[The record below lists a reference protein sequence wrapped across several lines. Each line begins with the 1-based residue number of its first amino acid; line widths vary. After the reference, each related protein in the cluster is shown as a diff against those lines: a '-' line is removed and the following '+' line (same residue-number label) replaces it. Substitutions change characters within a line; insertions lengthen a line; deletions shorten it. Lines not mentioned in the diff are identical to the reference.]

1 METLNLSFLDQFS
14 MTELEQRLET
24 DPLAVGQLL
33 TISSANYSLKV
44 AACFQVMKEKLAN
57 NPNLKKNKT
66 ESFSVLFFFKF
77 YNRFCFYYH
86 QI

>member
-33 TISSANYSLKV
+33 TISSAQLLTISS
-44 AACFQVMKEKLAN
+44 AS
-57 NPNLKKNKT
+57 T
-66 ESFSVLFFFKF
+66 EVELQSEGCCLFSSNEGEVS
-77 YNRFCFYYH
+77 
-86 QI
+86 